1 MIIGVIRDVAHSSIG
16 YVSFSSAVLSQAD
29 GCVLSIC
36 ALALFS
42 PGALLGSLEL
52 VFVSVACAV
61 CSVCTIYALLCGA
74 MDWVVVLP
82 AQCGRCLDK

>member
-52 VFVSVACAV
+52 VFASVV

-82 AQCGRCLDK
+82 AQCGHCLDK